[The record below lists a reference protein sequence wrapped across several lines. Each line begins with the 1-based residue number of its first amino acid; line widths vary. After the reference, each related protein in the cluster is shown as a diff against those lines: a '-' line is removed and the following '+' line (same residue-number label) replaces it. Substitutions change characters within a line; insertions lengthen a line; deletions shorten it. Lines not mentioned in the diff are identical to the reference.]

1 MLNSPRPPR
10 GVIVLGV
17 FRSGTSQISRILQ
30 ALGVDF
36 GPVCDLFAPTQHN
49 PWGFFQRRDMLAA
62 NNLLLHSAGCS
73 ADFPAEPEEILRRAD
88 PTCLSHATLH
98 WISDK
103 RTWGLKDPRFSATLL
118 TWIERGSIN
127 TEGVVLVN
135 VTRSNEATGNSIL
148 RFPMMATLLPK
159 VNAGNVAALIK
170 HYRELATW
178 HINRLGRPTLAICL
192 EDLIENPRQEVEKL
206 ANFIGCTNLD
216 AIERAIQ
223 STNRERVLQ
232 LYFMQR
238 SV

>member
-73 ADFPAEPEEILRRAD
+73 ADFPAEPEENPAKSR
-88 PTCLSHATLH
+88 SHLPVTRHSPLDIGQTH
-98 WISDK
+98 L
-103 RTWGLKDPRFSATLL
+103 GLKDPRFSATLL

-127 TEGVVLVN
+127 TEGLVLVN
-135 VTRSNEATGNSIL
+135 VTRSNAATGNSIL